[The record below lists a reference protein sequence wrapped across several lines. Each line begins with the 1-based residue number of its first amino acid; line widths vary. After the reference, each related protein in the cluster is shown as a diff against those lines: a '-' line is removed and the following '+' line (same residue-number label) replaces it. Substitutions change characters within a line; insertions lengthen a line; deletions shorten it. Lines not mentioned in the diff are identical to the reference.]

1 VTFAELLVTFTDP
14 RFGLGFHCVLLA
26 IFIVDSSRSDEVKDR
41 HFMITMA
48 FAPLIRILSLAMPLT
63 HFDTEYWYL
72 LTSIPL
78 FVAIV
83 LTTRAL
89 SFKWRELGMTLR
101 GIPLQLLVALTG
113 FGFGAVEYYILQ
125 PAALAPA
132 LRFVYAWW
140 PALILVVSTG
150 LLEELIFR
158 GLLQRTGEDVLGRWG
173 MPYVAALFAVLH
185 IGYRSLSDVVFVF
198 VVGLFLGWVVQRT
211 RSLVGVTLAHGLTNT
226 MLFLI
231 MPFLVGG

>member
-1 VTFAELLVTFTDP
+1 
-14 RFGLGFHCVLLA
+14 
-26 IFIVDSSRSDEVKDR
+26 
-41 HFMITMA
+41 
-48 FAPLIRILSLAMPLT
+48 LT
-63 HFDTEYWYL
+63 HFAVEYWYL

-78 FVAIV
+78 FVAIL

-89 SFKWRELGMTLR
+89 SFDWRGMGLTLR
-101 GIPLQLLVALTG
+101 GLPFQILVALTG
-113 FGFGAVEYYILQ
+113 FGFGMVEYYILQ
-125 PAALAPA
+125 PAPLAPA
-132 LRFVYAWW
+132 LGFVYAWW
-140 PALILVVSTG
+140 PALILIVSTG

-158 GLLQRTGEDVLGRWG
+158 GLLQRTGEDVMGRWG
-173 MPYVAALFAVLH
+173 MPYVALLFAVLH